1 LEKVKVIA
9 AVADRGRRKEIMRA
23 VVLNNGVEM
32 PILGFGVFQIADPAE
47 CERSVRDAID
57 VGYRLIDTASSYGNE
72 ESVGNAIKSS
82 GVQRKELF
90 VTTKLWIA
98 DTGYEKTKAAFDRSM
113 KRLQLD
119 YLDLYLIHQ
128 PYGDVYGAWRA
139 MEELYREGRI
149 RAIGVSN
156 FHPDRVMDFIVH
168 HEVVPAVTQIET
180 HPFHQQVET
189 QKFLKENN
197 IQIESWGPFAEGK
210 NNIFDNEVLVSV
222 GEKHGKSV
230 AQVILRWLTQRDI
243 VVIPKSVPKERMAE
257 NFNIFDFDLDASD
270 MELIATLETGASLF
284 FDHRD
289 PAMVKFLS
297 EAKRST

>member
-1 LEKVKVIA
+1 
-9 AVADRGRRKEIMRA
+9 M
-23 VVLNNGVEM
+23 LNNGVEM

-72 ESVGNAIKSS
+72 ESVGNAIRQS
-82 GVQRKELF
+82 GVAREELF

-98 DTGYEKTKAAFDRSM
+98 DTGYENTKKAFNRSLE
-113 KRLQLD
+113 RLQLD

-128 PYGDVYGAWRA
+128 PYGDVYGSWRA
-139 MEELYREGRI
+139 MEELYRDGVI
-149 RAIGVSN
+149 KAIGVSN
-156 FHPDRVMDFIVH
+156 FHPDRVMDFLVH
-168 HEVVPAVTQIET
+168 HEVAPAVNQIET
-180 HPFHQQVET
+180 HPFHQQVEA

-197 IQIESWGPFAEGK
+197 VQIESWGPFAEGK
-210 NNIFDNEVLVSV
+210 NDIFRNEVLASIA
-222 GEKHGKSV
+222 GRHGKSV

-243 VVIPKSVPKERMAE
+243 VVIPKSVRKERMAE
-257 NFNIFDFDLDASD
+257 NFRIFDFELTQEDMDAIGQLD
-270 MELIATLETGASLF
+270 TGASLF

-297 EAKRST
+297 EALRNT

>member
-1 LEKVKVIA
+1 MKK
-9 AVADRGRRKEIMRA
+9 
-23 VVLNNGVEM
+23 VVLNNSVEM
-32 PILGFGVFQIADPAE
+32 PILGFGVFQIADPEE

-57 VGYRLIDTASSYGNE
+57 VGYRLIDTAASYGNE
-72 ESVGNAIKSS
+72 ESVGNAIKTS
-82 GVQRKELF
+82 GVQRKDLF

-98 DTGYEKTKAAFDRSM
+98 DTGYEKTKAAFERSL

-119 YLDLYLIHQ
+119 YLDLFLIHQ

-168 HEVVPAVTQIET
+168 QEVVPAVNQIET
-180 HPFHQQVET
+180 HPFHQQVEA

-210 NNIFDNEVLVSV
+210 NNIFSNEALVSV
-222 GEKHGKSV
+222 SEKHGKTV
-230 AQVILRWLTQRDI
+230 AQVILRWLTERDI
-243 VVIPKSVPKERMAE
+243 VVIPKSVRKERMVE
-257 NFNIFDFDLDASD
+257 NFNIFDFDLDVSD
-270 MELIATLETGASLF
+270 MELIATLEIGESLF

-289 PAMVKFLS
+289 PAMVKFLG
-297 EAKRST
+297 EAKRRT